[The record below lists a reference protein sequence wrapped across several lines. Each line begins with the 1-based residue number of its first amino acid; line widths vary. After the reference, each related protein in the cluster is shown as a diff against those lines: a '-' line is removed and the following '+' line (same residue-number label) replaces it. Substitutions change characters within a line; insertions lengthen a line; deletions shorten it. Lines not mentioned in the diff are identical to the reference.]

1 MELFSKVLKM
11 VLKGEINNEEVL
23 LKINQEIIKKFVN
36 DIHLISYLHIYDMEK
51 ETWLS
56 KPGDELLFYTD
67 KFSHEQVRQ
76 YWENNRRFRG
86 EKKVNTFRHYVYEKG
101 KKKYPLL
108 FITRDS
114 TLREIYPDLREILLQ
129 VPVSDDGAR
138 LLADELQLNK
148 PSEREGFTTIF
159 IRFKEHFSN
168 WKYIYYYATP
178 IKRHRAVTGT
188 SIFTDNFIPEDQLV
202 QMFLILN
209 LIFENLDL
217 VRIES
222 SLKNFSLRSAIA
234 AIMSRNMS
242 HNIGSH
248 VLARIA
254 TKGINGWTQ
263 NKGIKEIVDTIC
275 TNESD
280 SREKAKDMILWS
292 KDAQILARY
301 IQQRMDFIAQIAAE
315 WPTWTEPAYLLK
327 NVMRWFLSQKQLLNF
342 IAASENLG
350 VHLFH
355 LERHKKN
362 IAAYDGDLRLHIFLS
377 PEKIWREATDYS
389 TRKKEKGISS
399 LDCRLED
406 LIDYRLKQWEDQKE
420 PETDFPENDESNPG
434 LSYLQRIIKF
444 PKALQHRILLYTP
457 GLEEAECQED
467 DDILIAIP
475 GGIVGYHAFYIILE
489 NIIRN
494 AAKHG
499 FTKLKTNHLDL
510 IIEIFHDPE
519 EKINIYNDQEGRKPA
534 WLVRVYDNVS
544 YIRSEKKPNGV
555 VLWGNPDGE
564 KGINDLLS
572 NSLINDVGGL
582 KREDWGIAEMK
593 IAAGYLQGRTIESI
607 GSEGEI
613 IIGARGQGIQNGELD
628 DEMLKLAAG
637 IKGQRSPIIR
647 AIESP
652 INTLGYEFYIARQR
666 TVGIVG
672 KLEGIL

>member
-1 MELFSKVLKM
+1 MELFNKVLKM

-23 LKINQEIIKKFVN
+23 LRINKEIIKEFVN
-36 DIHLISYLHIYDMEK
+36 DIHLISYLHIYDVEK

-56 KPGDELLFYTD
+56 KPGDELLFYTE
-67 KFSHEQVRQ
+67 KFSHEEVRQ
-76 YWENNRRFRG
+76 YWEDNRQFRG
-86 EKKVNTFRHYVYEKG
+86 EQKVNTFRHYVYEKG

-108 FITRDS
+108 FITRYK
-114 TLREIYPDLREILLQ
+114 TLREIYPDLKEILLQ
-129 VPVSDDGAR
+129 VPVSDEGAT

-148 PSEREGFTTIF
+148 PIDRKGFKTIF
-159 IRFKEHFSN
+159 KRFEKHFSK
-168 WKYIYYYATP
+168 WTYIYYYATP

-188 SIFTDNFIPEDQLV
+188 SIFTNNFIPEDQLV

-275 TNESD
+275 TNEKI
-280 SREKAKDMILWS
+280 SREKAKDMIFWS

-342 IAASENLG
+342 VAASENLG

-355 LERHKKN
+355 PERHRKN
-362 IAAYDGDLRLHIFLS
+362 IEAYDGDLRIHIFLS

-389 TRKKEKGISS
+389 ARKKTKGISS

-406 LIDYRLKQWEDQKE
+406 IIRHHLKLREYQGE
-420 PETDFPENDESNPG
+420 PEAEHSTVYGSKSNG
-434 LSYLQRIIKF
+434 SYLQSIINF
-444 PKALQHRILLYTP
+444 PHGLQHRILLYTP
-457 GLEEAECQED
+457 GVEEAECQED

-510 IIEIFHDPE
+510 IIEIFYDPE
-519 EKINIYNDQEGRKPA
+519 EKINIHNEKEGRKPA

-544 YIRSEKKPNGV
+544 YIRSEKRPNGV
-555 VLWGNPDGE
+555 VLWGKPDGE

-593 IAAGYLQGRTIESI
+593 IAAGYLQGRSIESI
-607 GSEGEI
+607 GGEGEL
-613 IIGARGQGIQNGELD
+613 IIGSRGREIRNGILD
-628 DEMLKLAAG
+628 DEMLKNVAG
-637 IKGQRSPIIR
+637 TGDKKSPIIR
-647 AIESP
+647 AIKSP